1 MRSTNWTSDRSMKRM
16 NEQLKRESASCH
28 SMVRVINSLHVI
40 YCAQLGI
47 DKYVHVVDEV
57 VEQLPP
63 LSVERV
69 SILFPSLLDLGSRR
83 SSILCVVV

>member
-1 MRSTNWTSDRSMKRM
+1 MSSWF
-16 NEQLKRESASCH
+16 ESQ
-28 SMVRVINSLHVI
+28 RVATTWSHVLNLLHVV

-47 DKYVHVVDEV
+47 DKYVHVVYEV

-69 SILFPSLLDLGSRR
+69 SILLPSLLDLGSRR